1 MNRDFTS
8 FQKAWNDSQTNFFG
22 RRIRVMDTTLREWAQ
37 WPGTGLTDKNKLL
50 IATALADVWV
60 DVLEIWHAS
69 APADTPQNLQPI
81 VRELNF
87 KWAPILRMLA
97 RGMEK
102 DIDWSAEVLKDV
114 DVSRKEIHIY
124 IPTDP
129 NINHRMKGD
138 SEQARKENTLEA
150 IRKNITYA
158 KNQWFESIQFS
169 PEGWLTTPDFDFLCK
184 SCIVAIESGATI
196 LNIPDTLWRL
206 DPFEASKRFALLRQV
221 LEPIMV
227 QKGVIFSAH
236 MHNDDGMANAN
247 TFGAVM
253 ASVWDMQKDAF
264 HTQIETSLL
273 WFGERNGIANIA
285 TLATRIWERNGIV
298 WIQVWPLLYAVSS
311 AAMRITWYNG
321 NEQIATT
328 WDTIFMNSAG
338 VHHAGQVQ
346 AKKAEWSAGW
356 YLNAWRIEAF
366 GISPKETVFYQSGTT
381 IIADI
386 LNRNGVNID
395 RTTPAWAEKLTKFM
409 QEINAELLNAQWWKE
424 WNIMR
429 AWYEQAWNFS
439 WHESND
445 SQTIG
450 FSFSGYEYTIP
461 AKEDSS
467 HRLSYIGGMIVGIN
481 EFFEQQGIPWRMSEE
496 MGYTVHDKETSA
508 DAAKQIVA
516 HSSLVQKILWDGK
529 LEGDIKWL
537 GFCELNIE
545 LTHISTSEKKMIASR
560 ASGTNMQ
567 LATMR
572 AMIEWAVL
580 PLLSANA
587 SQK

>member
-1 MNRDFTS
+1 
-8 FQKAWNDSQTNFFG
+8 
-22 RRIRVMDTTLREWAQ
+22 MDTTLREWAQ

-50 IATALADVWV
+50 IAAALADVWV

-69 APADTPQNLQPI
+69 APADTSANLLPI
-81 VRELNF
+81 VQELNF
-87 KWAPILRMLA
+87 NWAPVLRMLS

-114 DVSRKEIHIY
+114 DVNRKEIHIY

-129 NINHRMKGD
+129 NINHRMRGD

-227 QKGVIFSAH
+227 QNDVIFSAH
-236 MHNDDGMANAN
+236 MHNDDDMANAN
-247 TFGAVM
+247 TLGAVM
-253 ASVWDMQKDAF
+253 ASVGSMKKDGF

-285 TLATRIWERNGIV
+285 TLATRIWERNGHIWV
-298 WIQVWPLLYAVSS
+298 KIWPLLYAVSH
-311 AAMRITWYNG
+311 AAMRVTGYNANDQVSTIG
-321 NEQIATT
+321 
-328 WDTIFMNSAG
+328 DTIFMNSAG
-338 VHHAGQVQ
+338 VHHAGQFQ
-346 AKKAEWSAGW
+346 AQKAEWSAGW

-395 RTTPAWAEKLTKFM
+395 RAIPAWAEKLTKFM

-429 AWYEQAWNFS
+429 AWYEQEWDFS

-445 SQTIG
+445 SQTLG
-450 FSFSGYEYTIP
+450 FSFLGNEYTIP

-481 EFFEQQGIPWRMSEE
+481 EFFEQIGIPWRMSEE

-516 HSSLVQKILWDGK
+516 HSSLVQKILWEWK
-529 LEGDIKWL
+529 LDGDIKWL

-545 LTHISTSEKKMIASR
+545 LTHNSTSEKRMISSR

>member
-1 MNRDFTS
+1 MNTDFTQLQS
-8 FQKAWNDSQTNFFG
+8 DWNTSQTNFSWLNVRF
-22 RRIRVMDTTLREWAQ
+22 MDTTLREWAQ

-50 IATALADVWV
+50 IAAALADVWV

-69 APADTPQNLQPI
+69 APADTAENLRPI

-87 KWAPILRMLA
+87 KWAPILRMLS

-102 DIDWSAEVLKDV
+102 DINWSSEVLKDV
-114 DVSRKEIHIY
+114 DTNRKEIHIY

-138 SEQARKENTLEA
+138 SEPARKENTLVA

-158 KNQWFESIQFS
+158 KAQGFDSIQFS
-169 PEGWLTTPDFDFLCK
+169 PEGGLTTPDFDFLCK
-184 SCIVAIESGATI
+184 SCIAAIESGATI

-206 DPFEASKRFALLRQV
+206 DPFEASKRFALLKQV
-221 LEPIMV
+221 LGPMMI
-227 QKGVIFSAH
+227 QNNVIFSAH

-247 TFGAVM
+247 TLGAVM
-253 ASVWDMQKDAF
+253 SSVGNMQKSGF

-273 WFGERNGIANIA
+273 WFGERNGIGNIA
-285 TLATRIWERNGIV
+285 TLAARISERGGEIWV
-298 WIQVWPLLYAVSS
+298 KVWPLLYAVSH
-311 AAMRITWYNG
+311 AAMRVTGYNANDQSPTIG
-321 NEQIATT
+321 
-328 WDTIFMNSAG
+328 DTVFMNAAG

-346 AKKAEWSAGW
+346 AKNAEWSTGW
-356 YLNAWRIEAF
+356 YLNAWRIADF

-395 RTTPAWAEKLTKFM
+395 RTTPEWAAKLTKFM
-409 QEINAELLNAQWWKE
+409 QAINAELLNAQWWKE

-429 AWYEQAWNFS
+429 AWYEQEWNFS

-445 SQTIG
+445 SQAIR
-450 FSFSGYEYTIP
+450 FSFSGNEYTIS

-467 HRLSYIGGMIVGIN
+467 HRLSYIWGMIAGVN
-481 EFFEQQGIPWRMSEE
+481 EFFEQHGIPWRMSEE

-508 DAAKQIVA
+508 DAAKQIAV
-516 HSSLVQKILWDGK
+516 HSSLVQRILWEGK
-529 LEGDIKWL
+529 LDGDVKWL

-545 LTHISTSEKKMIASR
+545 LTHVSTSEKKVISSR

-580 PLLSANA
+580 PLLSVNA